1 MALGDEPRELA
12 DNYGIPPALG
22 FDYPSQQLY
31 LGIRVL
37 IRVPGI
43 RDSLYYIYNFFMCT
57 IYRYRIRQGLIER
70 LPLEINLFARLLIP
84 VMVPK
89 SFTD

>member
-12 DNYGIPPALG
+12 DNHGIPPALG

-37 IRVPGI
+37 IRFLGLGI
-43 RDSLYYIYNFFMCT
+43 ASIISIIFSCAQYTGIAS
-57 IYRYRIRQGLIER
+57 
-70 LPLEINLFARLLIP
+70 ARAL
-84 VMVPK
+84 
-89 SFTD
+89 